1 MIQVDMLD
9 FLETPKKSVHRKS
22 SAKLQLMSFQEAIGP
37 ILFIGQCFGF
47 MPVDGILSKDIGNLK
62 FRWKSLRTIY
72 SIIFLICGTVE
83 SCMAVRRLLRLG
95 FNIHFAETMIFF
107 VSSMARAYSLFQI
120 ARKWK
125 MMMKFWAQCENVFL
139 NPPYEDL
146 KGWCL
151 AQKIRFSAV
160 FLILLLFV
168 EHILAIA
175 SGFYLSKECWNVHS
189 AEEAYFKQSFTDF
202 FAAFNYN
209 IYLALFAQAINFLC
223 AFAWNFTDVYLI
235 VMSILLTE
243 KFHCINQKLLNNSK
257 LKSTL
262 FWEEQ
267 WCAYKIVCSLVDK
280 VNELNGGTI
289 LISFFSNLYFI
300 CVQLLNC
307 FNPRPFPINTFY
319 FYYSLFFLIGRT
331 TVLFLMAVSIHD
343 ESKKPIK
350 ILRNIPTEGWNSEI
364 KRFVEE
370 VSNDTIALSGMKFFF
385 LTRKLVLSVAGTII
399 TYELVLIQFH
409 QDDDI
414 SDYDPCRTNPKLRNA
429 RMNFKSASRTRS
441 EECIWKIDQN
451 LKENELQTSY
461 TKRKHPLYGKEIV
474 RIITRDGV
482 RDLLVPSVKPNS
494 YPELWQET
502 ELTRIKTKAKV
513 QSVEE
518 KMDETKKR
526 LEVNQR
532 LKEESEK
539 RKQKLREID
548 TAKVSKLDELKDS
561 LLVDET
567 VSVDLLD
574 RAFLARQEQEEE
586 VKRANRLILATKCH
600 VIRDAQIAEKNEIA
614 REFRN
619 EDLRLEKIM
628 SEERDKA
635 LIEDEIK
642 REDGRKVLL
651 KYSED
656 IRKQLRERE
665 TIRAKE
671 VERIEEEAIV
681 MKRAVEN
688 MNKEEQEK
696 TQIRVEKTKKIR
708 LELQKSSQWSSYFK
722 NLEFEEERIAEL
734 KIQEYMRQKL
744 EREKQL
750 ALEKQLAK
758 EEKEKEYERI
768 ILRQQKLMESK
779 TEKNE
784 LEYRRQREQVERE
797 FRKREKEA
805 AIKKRE
811 MGIAVSEA
819 RAVQLEEVKRQRAI
833 QIQRDEADFKTFVD
847 KLKIE
852 KDREEQRKRLRHV
865 NKYKYRDEIISQ
877 MTQKQLNKREMEE
890 KAKRERIAVAKAEI
904 QREQNIK
911 SVIRNKIEDM
921 KRNNIAEK
929 FIKDVERQLHLN
941 LSVK

>member
-1 MIQVDMLD
+1 
-9 FLETPKKSVHRKS
+9 
-22 SAKLQLMSFQEAIGP
+22 MSF
-37 ILFIGQCFGF
+37 
-47 MPVDGILSKDIGNLK
+47 
-62 FRWKSLRTIY
+62 
-72 SIIFLICGTVE
+72 
-83 SCMAVRRLLRLG
+83 
-95 FNIHFAETMIFF
+95 
-107 VSSMARAYSLFQI
+107 
-120 ARKWK
+120 
-125 MMMKFWAQCENVFL
+125 
-139 NPPYEDL
+139 
-146 KGWCL
+146 
-151 AQKIRFSAV
+151 SA
-160 FLILLLFV
+160 
-168 EHILAIA
+168 
-175 SGFYLSKECWNVHS
+175 
-189 AEEAYFKQSFTDF
+189 
-202 FAAFNYN
+202 
-209 IYLALFAQAINFLC
+209 
-223 AFAWNFTDVYLI
+223 
-235 VMSILLTE
+235 
-243 KFHCINQKLLNNSK
+243 
-257 LKSTL
+257 
-262 FWEEQ
+262 
-267 WCAYKIVCSLVDK
+267 
-280 VNELNGGTI
+280 
-289 LISFFSNLYFI
+289 
-300 CVQLLNC
+300 
-307 FNPRPFPINTFY
+307 
-319 FYYSLFFLIGRT
+319 
-331 TVLFLMAVSIHD
+331 
-343 ESKKPIK
+343 
-350 ILRNIPTEGWNSEI
+350 
-364 KRFVEE
+364 
-370 VSNDTIALSGMKFFF
+370 
-385 LTRKLVLSVAGTII
+385 
-399 TYELVLIQFH
+399 
-409 QDDDI
+409 
-414 SDYDPCRTNPKLRNA
+414 NPKSRNA
-429 RMNFKSASRTRS
+429 RINFKSASRTRS

-451 LKENELQTSY
+451 SKENELQTAY
-461 TKRKHPLYGKEIV
+461 TKKKHPLYGKEIV

-494 YPELWQET
+494 YPEVWQER
-502 ELTRIKTKAKV
+502 ELTRLKTKAKV
-513 QSVEE
+513 QSVED
-518 KMDETKKR
+518 KMDEIQKR
-526 LEVNQR
+526 LDVNQR
-532 LKEESEK
+532 LKEESEQ

-567 VSVDLLD
+567 ISVNLLD
-574 RAFLARQEQEEE
+574 RAFLAKQEQEEE

-614 REFRN
+614 REYRN

-635 LIEDEIK
+635 LIEEEIK

-665 TIRAKE
+665 TTRAKE
-671 VERIEEEAIV
+671 VERIEEEAIA
-681 MKRAVEN
+681 MKRAVEV

-696 TQIRVEKTKKIR
+696 TKIRVEKTRKIR
-708 LELQKSSQWSSYFK
+708 HELQKSSQWSSYFK

-768 ILRQQKLMESK
+768 IFRQQKLMESK

-811 MGIAVSEA
+811 MGIAVSKA

-847 KLKIE
+847 KLKVE
-852 KDREEQRKRLRHV
+852 KDREEQRKKMRHV
-865 NKYKYRDEIISQ
+865 NKYQYRDEIISQ
-877 MTQKQLNKREMEE
+877 MTQKQLNKRELEE
-890 KAKRERIAVAKAEI
+890 KAKRERIAVVEAEK